1 MTLIADGSDFLLPA
15 ELTFDVG
22 AKDGTIRNIA
32 VDILDDR
39 VVEGTERFI
48 ISGSAAPLCP
58 NQFVNDTSVFTI
70 VDNDRKWG
78 W

>member
-1 MTLIADGSDFLLPA
+1 MIVDGSDFLLPT

-22 AKDGTIRNIA
+22 AKDRTIRNITINILGD
-32 VDILDDR
+32 DI
-39 VVEGTERFI
+39 VEGTDSFI

-58 NQFVNDTSVFTI
+58 NQFVEDMSVVTI
-70 VDNDRKWG
+70 IDSNRKLG